1 MQEAAKKDFTK
12 MLLEVKANPIS
23 NDIALKENHKRSE
36 KCVKEIELSKSKE
49 VIVEESPK
57 PEAKNE
63 ETKPRGRHKPH
74 CRACG
79 GKVKKNS
86 EDSVNHSNKK
96 ECSHCRKD
104 AGSDKVVNQ
113 SEESVENSGSDFS
126 PTTNNDRLRS
136 GHARTHSI
144 VINLDDN
151 NRFTDEVTV

>member
-12 MLLEVKANPIS
+12 MLLEVKS
-23 NDIALKENHKRSE
+23 NDIALKENHKRSD
-36 KCVKEIELSKSKE
+36 KCVKEIEGSKSKD
-49 VIVEESPK
+49 VIVEESSPK
-57 PEAKNE
+57 PEAKSE

-86 EDSVNHSNKK
+86 EDASNHLNKEK
-96 ECSHCRKD
+96 CTHCKKD
-104 AGSDKVVNQ
+104 GGSDKVVNQ

-126 PTTNNDRLRS
+126 PTANTGNDRLRS